1 MGRGYRWAETC
12 LLVHSQHLAQHLA
25 DSTCSTNLRY
35 LYVLSRAGASR
46 ELSVPLS
53 CSENSFGYWDLQSQM
68 DLEGNKGSS
77 SSSKLTLWQAGKL
90 EWSGGPTLALSC
102 PISTAFPS
110 FVLASY
116 AENGRRA
123 TRQLCCSRET
133 GG

>member
-1 MGRGYRWAETC
+1 
-12 LLVHSQHLAQHLA
+12 
-25 DSTCSTNLRY
+25 
-35 LYVLSRAGASR
+35 
-46 ELSVPLS
+46 
-53 CSENSFGYWDLQSQM
+53 M

-116 AENGRRA
+116 AENGR
-123 TRQLCCSRET
+123 
-133 GG
+133 